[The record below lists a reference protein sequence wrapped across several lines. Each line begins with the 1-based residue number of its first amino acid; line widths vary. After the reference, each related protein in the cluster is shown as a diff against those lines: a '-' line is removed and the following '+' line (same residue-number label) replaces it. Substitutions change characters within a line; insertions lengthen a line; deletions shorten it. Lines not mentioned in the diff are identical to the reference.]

1 MKQHHKVLLCISLL
15 CVSTVSGAATEPV
28 AAPVPRLMPQPP
40 LPPGWQPA
48 PSSTSEWAD
57 RCTDARVNSWG
68 FKDPKNFVRLLEAFS
83 DPALFLE
90 FARRMEDPESY
101 ARMLSLMLEPET
113 AKNYLEWS
121 DPVIYAKWSQ
131 ALLDPNFATAAV
143 RPLLDP
149 NTSLRWLSLP
159 VDQRTWSVG
168 LNMFN
173 PGTWLKWATA
183 PLNPKVMAP
192 LFKVMD
198 PTTTVR
204 WFQVASDPS
213 NLRSLSSLSP
223 VSLNG
228 TLLTQ
233 SRP

>member
-1 MKQHHKVLLCISLL
+1 MKQHQVMLCISLL

-28 AAPVPRLMPQPP
+28 AAPVPRLMS
-40 LPPGWQPA
+40 LPPGWQPVPA
-48 PSSTSEWAD
+48 STGEWAD

-68 FKDPKNFVRLLEAFS
+68 FKDPKNFVRLLETFS

-113 AKNYLEWS
+113 VRNYLEWT

-131 ALLDPNFATAAV
+131 ALLDPNFVTAAT

-149 NTSLRWLSLP
+149 NTSLRWAALP
-159 VDQRTWSVG
+159 VDQRAWSVG
-168 LNMFN
+168 LNLFN
-173 PGTWLKWATA
+173 PAMWAKWATA
-183 PLNPKVMAP
+183 PLNPKVVAP
-192 LFKVMD
+192 LFKMMD
-198 PTTTVR
+198 PGTTVR
-204 WFQVASDPS
+204 WFQAASDPA
-213 NLRSLSSLSP
+213 NLRSWSNLSP

-228 TLLTQ
+228 TLAEQ